1 MIRCP
6 ARIAFL
12 DFWANSAS
20 KFQPMHRRRESS
32 DSQRRA
38 CWPQRA
44 TALTPPIPCCYPSRK
59 LATTKHTYVTA
70 SGCVAV
76 ACARARAWMVPS
88 VALYAA
94 WWLQHGLPPAGVP
107 RSRGGC
113 WAPQQHR
120 LTCLCPCV
128 ALRML
133 CVPSRAR
140 CTDHVWRE
148 CCCEQW
154 RDPARCVR
162 RRLHQGVRRP
172 LEERLQHPPAQVAR
186 CCEVRC
192 RPGAR
197 PL

>member
-94 WWLQHGLPPAGVP
+94 WWLHHGLPPAG
-107 RSRGGC
+107 RSTFAWWLLGSAA
-113 WAPQQHR
+113 APTDVHLPVCCPAYAVR
-120 LTCLCPCV
+120 ALACPLYRSCL
-128 ALRML
+128 
-133 CVPSRAR
+133 AR
-140 CTDHVWRE
+140 V
-148 CCCEQW
+148 
-154 RDPARCVR
+154 
-162 RRLHQGVRRP
+162 L
-172 LEERLQHPPAQVAR
+172 L
-186 CCEVRC
+186 
-192 RPGAR
+192 
-197 PL
+197 